1 MPEPDAHPVNKTATD
16 AARMLKDLTPGPLAE
31 LRRMEFPNGAPY
43 FWRFTSRHPETIALG
58 PEEDRMTKD
67 WMTIVK
73 ILAILTPRGDP
84 EQRKPLHQA
93 RRALGEVLCDGG
105 NPAWPDSNP
114 PRPVLSER
122 RLAQLLA
129 SRGEQKRVLFTRAMQ
144 AISRTYQSGS
154 GINVVDI
161 AWAVL
166 SSNSGHMKQ
175 QLARAYYRR
184 LDRAGGNTQT
194 NQEGAEE

>member
-1 MPEPDAHPVNKTATD
+1 MPEPDAPHPVNKTATD
-16 AARMLKDLTPGPLAE
+16 AARMLKDLAPGPLAE
-31 LRRMEFPNGAPY
+31 LRRMGPNGAPC
-43 FWRFTSRHPETIALG
+43 FWRLAAQHPETIAPS
-58 PEEDRMTKD
+58 PEAEAD

-84 EQRKPLHQA
+84 EQRKPLHQS

-114 PRPVLSER
+114 PRPALSER
-122 RLAQLLA
+122 RFAQLLA

-154 GINVVDI
+154 GINVVHI

-166 SSNSGHMKQ
+166 SSNSGSMKQ

-184 LDRAGGNTQT
+184 LDRAERNAET
-194 NQEGAEE
+194 NQEGAKE

>member
-16 AARMLKDLTPGPLAE
+16 AARMLKDLAPGPLAA
-31 LRRMEFPNGAPY
+31 LRRMKLPNGAPC
-43 FWRFTSRHPETIALG
+43 FWRLAARHPETIPSREA
-58 PEEDRMTKD
+58 D

-84 EQRKPLHQA
+84 EQRKPLHQS

-122 RLAQLLA
+122 RFAQLLA
-129 SRGEQKRVLFTRAMQ
+129 SRGEQKRALFTRAMQ
-144 AISRTYQSGS
+144 AINRTYQSGS

-166 SSNSGHMKQ
+166 SSNSGSMKQ
-175 QLARAYYRR
+175 RLARAYYRR
-184 LDRAGGNTQT
+184 LDRAGRNAETS
-194 NQEGAEE
+194 QEGAKE

>member
-1 MPEPDAHPVNKTATD
+1 MSERDVHLVEKTVTD
-16 AARMLKDLTPGPLAE
+16 AAGMLKDLAPGPLAE
-31 LRRMEFPNGAPY
+31 LRRMESPNGAPY
-43 FWRFTSRHPETIALG
+43 FWRLAAQHPETID
-58 PEEDRMTKD
+58 PRREEA

-84 EQRKPLHQA
+84 ENRKPLHQV

-105 NPAWPDSNP
+105 NPAWPESNP

-122 RLAQLLA
+122 RFAQLLA
-129 SRGEQKRVLFTRAMQ
+129 SRGKQKRVLFARAIL

-166 SSNSGHMKQ
+166 ASNSGRIKQ
-175 QLARAYYRR
+175 QLARDYYRR
-184 LDRAGGNTQT
+184 LDRARWNTET
-194 NQEGAEE
+194 NQEGGEE

>member
-1 MPEPDAHPVNKTATD
+1 MPEHDPRPEGETAI
-16 AARMLKDLTPGPLAE
+16 AAAGMLKDLAPGPLAA
-31 LRRMEFPNGAPY
+31 LRRMEFPNGAPC
-43 FWRFTSRHPETIALG
+43 FWRLAARYPETIA
-58 PEEDRMTKD
+58 PSREAD

-73 ILAILTPRGDP
+73 ILAILTPKGDP
-84 EQRKPLHQA
+84 EQRKPLHQV
-93 RRALGEVLCDGG
+93 RRALGKVLCDGG
-105 NPAWPDSNP
+105 NPAWPGSNP

-161 AWAVL
+161 ARTVL
-166 SSNSGHMKQ
+166 GRNPGDV
-175 QLARAYYRR
+175 ARSYYHR
-184 LDRAGGNTQT
+184 LDRAERNTET
-194 NQEGAEE
+194 NQEGAGE

>member
-1 MPEPDAHPVNKTATD
+1 MPEHDPQPVGKTAI
-16 AARMLKDLTPGPLAE
+16 AAAGMLKDLAPGPLAA
-31 LRRMEFPNGAPY
+31 LRRMEFPNGASC
-43 FWRFTSRHPETIALG
+43 FWRLAARYPETIA
-58 PEEDRMTKD
+58 PSREAD

-84 EQRKPLHQA
+84 EQRKPLHQS

-122 RLAQLLA
+122 RFAQLLA

-154 GINVVDI
+154 GIDVVDI
-161 AWAVL
+161 AWTVL
-166 SSNSGHMKQ
+166 ASNSGPMKQ
-175 QLARAYYRR
+175 RLARAYYRR
-184 LDRAGGNTQT
+184 LDRAGRNAET
-194 NQEGAEE
+194 NQEGAKE

>member
-1 MPEPDAHPVNKTATD
+1 MPEPDPRPEGETAI
-16 AARMLKDLTPGPLAE
+16 AAAGMLKDLAPGPLAA
-31 LRRMEFPNGAPY
+31 LRRMEFPNGAPC
-43 FWRFTSRHPETIALG
+43 FWRLAARYPETIA
-58 PEEDRMTKD
+58 PSREAD

-73 ILAILTPRGDP
+73 ILAILTPKGDP

-105 NPAWPDSNP
+105 SPAWPDSNP

-122 RLAQLLA
+122 RFAQLLA

-161 AWAVL
+161 AWTVL
-166 SSNSGHMKQ
+166 GQNPGHI
-175 QLARAYYRR
+175 ARSYYRR
-184 LDRAGGNTQT
+184 LDRAERNTET
-194 NQEGAEE
+194 NQEGAGE